1 MKKLFTLFSLAI
13 FCASGLFSQT
23 YVSTEPMM
31 KNALLEEFT
40 GIHCV
45 YCPDGHAIAQSILNN
60 NIGRAF
66 VIAIHQGSFAIPGAG
81 EPDYRT
87 PFGDAIAG
95 QTGLTGYPSGTVNR
109 HVFSGTNTILGRGS
123 WVTACNTI
131 MNQPS
136 PVNIGMN
143 SNYDSITRTLDIT
156 VELYYTANAPTPSNF
171 INVALIQDSIYG
183 PQTGGNSGN
192 NYRHMH
198 MLRHLIT
205 GQWGDEVTTTTQGT
219 LVTRNYSY
227 VVPANYTN
235 VPAVVE
241 HMKVVGFVTESHQE
255 VLTATEV
262 YAVAQMNSIPTN
274 IILSNSTVDENLPV
288 GTIVGTLTSIDA
300 DPNDYHTYSLVSG
313 VGDTDNDS
321 FKISND
327 KLKTDEMFNYETQ
340 SSYSIRVQ
348 TKDNNLGTFSKSF
361 IISVNN
367 LNDMVLTGIIYGN
380 PYCLD
385 DAIGSIEIEI
395 DEFIPPLSFLWS
407 SGQNTQN
414 IYNVVSGSY
423 SVTITDGEGMELNGQ
438 FDLEPLPIYE
448 GTNLCYLS
456 SDGLFN
462 VIYIDKGMDNYNVEG
477 YRVYREGSSVGVYE
491 NIGEIS
497 SDEGYFT
504 DISVNNMTRSYSYK
518 VSMIDKCGNESP
530 LSANHRTIHLSINSG
545 TNNDVNL
552 YWSHYVGLNTPSYSI
567 YRKYLNEDYVLLE
580 ELSSNN
586 NTYTDFPTEPNS
598 LYEYYISFELENTCN
613 SVINRE
619 LNDFIEVKSNHA
631 SLGGS
636 VDINEFHYENIKTYP
651 NPAKDKLFI
660 NLGNIQSDVY
670 KILLINSIG
679 ELVYSSEGRE
689 LSSRIIEI
697 PTLKFNAGLYNL
709 NLYTKQGVIQK
720 KIVIVR

>member
-1 MKKLFTLFSLAI
+1 
-13 FCASGLFSQT
+13 
-23 YVSTEPMM
+23 MM